1 MASPPIP
8 PSLEQLTTRP
18 FSFYP
23 PILNVEHNEWL
34 FRKATWAE
42 LLVINCKS
50 GAEVWISRRFIGE
63 ISRIDDPVVIV
74 GLTKELEYKAGSVFP
89 YQRRVI
95 EMPLAVGGGFPHT
108 GATDTPLPSRGVSNI
123 SIRLESS
130 DKRIVKLIA
139 GVLAFGILLYVI
151 VVNLNRVGE
160 LRQSKVVFTTRDQ
173 SYMDLTGRDDYLAV
187 VQKLG
192 QPSSDRWQNETG
204 AIQYRALTYPDRKY
218 TVILMGTERANAH
231 YIGALD
237 ESWNPVHSVEIRSGG
252 STASLLRALKH
263 F

>member
-42 LLVINCKS
+42 LLVVNCKT
-50 GAEVWISRRFIGE
+50 GAEIWISRRFIGE

-74 GLTKELEYKAGSVFP
+74 GLTKELEFKAGSVVP

-95 EMPLAVGGGFPHT
+95 EMPVAVGGGFPHT
-108 GATDTPLPSRGVSNI
+108 GSTETPVSPREASNV

-130 DKRIVKLIA
+130 DKGIVKLIA
-139 GVLAFGILLYVI
+139 AALAFGIFLYVV
-151 VVNLNRVGE
+151 VVNLNRAGE
-160 LRQSKVVFTTRDQ
+160 LRQSKVVFTTKDQ
-173 SYMDLTGRDDYLAV
+173 SFMDLTGRDDYLSV

-204 AIQYRALTYPDRKY
+204 AIQYRALTYADRKY
-218 TVILMGTERANAH
+218 TVILMGTERGNAR

-237 ESWNPVHSVEIRSGG
+237 ESWTPVHSVEIRSGG
-252 STASLLRALKH
+252 STASLLRALAR